1 MGPLTPKWPDLIIA
15 VFSFLVV
22 LWIVGG
28 VLAPRIARTLAERE
42 DALEGGLDRA
52 DGTKAESEA
61 VLREIQSVTN
71 EGRREAARIRQEAA
85 EEGAVAMADA
95 RAEGQMIRD
104 ELVDAGQ
111 RGIAADRALAE
122 AALHSELG
130 LIATELAGKILGES
144 VSDFVA
150 QGDTVERFL
159 AEIEQVE
166 A

>member
-1 MGPLTPKWPDLIIA
+1 MGPLTPKWGDLIVATI
-15 VFSFLVV
+15 SFFIVLFVV
-22 LWIVGG
+22 GR

-42 DALEGGLDRA
+42 DKLEGGLDRA
-52 DGTKAESEA
+52 DDTKAESEA
-61 VLREIQSVTN
+61 VYREIQSVTA
-71 EGRREAARIRQEAA
+71 EGRREAARVRQECID
-85 EEGAVAMADA
+85 EGSDAIADA

-104 ELVDAGQ
+104 ELVAAGH
-111 RGIAADRALAE
+111 RNIAAERALAE

-159 AEIEQVE
+159 AEID